1 MHDRRTGD
9 IKELE
14 VLYGLWKGAGKN
26 VNLWDWLQGYQGSM
40 APDDGDAEDG
50 DGSGSGDEP
59 ARVTASRKRQREE
72 KEGDEHG
79 DDQDRLHAT
88 FVRFC
93 EEARMLGL
101 VRARGKGV
109 GRRGDEVVK
118 SVTLV

>member
-1 MHDRRTGD
+1 MTGD
-9 IKELE
+9 GEEDE
-14 VLYGLWKGAGKN
+14 VGMVEEG
-26 VNLWDWLQGYQGSM
+26 
-40 APDDGDAEDG
+40 E
-50 DGSGSGDEP
+50 EP
-59 ARVTASRKRQREE
+59 ARVTNARKRRREE
-72 KEGDEHG
+72 DVEAQDETRTSG
-79 DDQDRLHAT
+79 PQQIGGVSDEDRLHAS